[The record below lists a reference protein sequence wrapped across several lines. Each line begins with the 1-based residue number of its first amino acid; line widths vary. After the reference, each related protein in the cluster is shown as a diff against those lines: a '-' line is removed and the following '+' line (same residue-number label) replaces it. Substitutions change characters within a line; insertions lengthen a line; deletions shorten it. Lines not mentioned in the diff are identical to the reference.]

1 MKKPAFIDDAL
12 AQIVV
17 LNRDKGRIRKL
28 LVDVR
33 KDGYEAG
40 RKRAFADMN
49 KAMQVQYKHKK
60 EKT

>member
-1 MKKPAFIDDAL
+1 MRKPALIDDAL

-40 RKRAFADMN
+40 RARAFSDMN
-49 KAMQVQYKHKK
+49 KAIETQYKKK
-60 EKT
+60 KP